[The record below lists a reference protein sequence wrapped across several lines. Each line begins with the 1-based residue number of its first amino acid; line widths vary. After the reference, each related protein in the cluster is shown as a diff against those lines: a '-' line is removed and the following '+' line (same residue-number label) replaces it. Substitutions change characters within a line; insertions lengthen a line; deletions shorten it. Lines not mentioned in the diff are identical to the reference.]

1 VATTSSWRITPVI
14 VEEGVPFERCD
25 HDAQAPLSLEAQVGP
40 SRRRGSGR
48 SGPGA
53 GLGLAEEE
61 AGDEDD
67 EEEEI
72 CDV

>member
-1 VATTSSWRITPVI
+1 VI
-14 VEEGVPFERCD
+14 VEEGVPIERCD

-48 SGPGA
+48 SGLGA

-67 EEEEI
+67 EDEEI
-72 CDV
+72 DEVWREDTRDEVR

>member
-1 VATTSSWRITPVI
+1 VI
-14 VEEGVPFERCD
+14 VEEGVPIERCD

-48 SGPGA
+48 SGLGA

-67 EEEEI
+67 EDEDIDEVCGE
-72 CDV
+72 DTRDEVR